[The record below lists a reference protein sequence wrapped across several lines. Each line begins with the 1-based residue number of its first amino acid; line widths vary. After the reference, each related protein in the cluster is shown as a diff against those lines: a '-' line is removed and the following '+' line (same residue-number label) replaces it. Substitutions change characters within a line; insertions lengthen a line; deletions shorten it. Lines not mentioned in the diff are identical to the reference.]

1 MAQSGRRRKGGGI
14 LLAVDTAVG
23 EAALTYA
30 GAIATAL
37 NLPLDLWMIV
47 ETVDEVRSAL
57 PLLQERLSILQGVTP
72 DVGGQV
78 KRGLAADIMRNING
92 SDYELAMLSF
102 TGRRG
107 LKKIFPRAEVVSILH
122 HARVNYLVH
131 WGRKKELKRILF
143 CTGGSPYGQQAVEFG
158 ARIAT
163 QLQAEATLLYVAETE
178 PSLFL
183 RRAPEPEE
191 IEDPNLKRAL
201 DEALLTLKN
210 EGVEAEL
217 TVRHGKVANQIL
229 AEASP
234 GKHDLVVLGS
244 HGMGGIRS
252 FILGSVSEEVVK
264 RARVPVLI
272 VRAQERRKFWHRF
285 LGLK

>member
-1 MAQSGRRRKGGGI
+1 MAEPGAQRKGRGI
-14 LLAVDTAVG
+14 LLAVDRAVG
-23 EAALTYA
+23 EAVLVYA
-30 GAIATAL
+30 GAVATAL
-37 NLPLDLWMIV
+37 DLPLDLWIIV

-57 PLLQERLSILQGVTP
+57 PVLQERLSMLQDITP
-72 DVGGQV
+72 DVRGQV
-78 KRGLAADIMRNING
+78 KRGLAADVMRSIG
-92 SDYELAMLSF
+92 GPDYELVMLSF
-102 TGRRG
+102 RGRRG

-131 WGRKKELKRILF
+131 WGRKRELKKVLF

-158 ARIAT
+158 IRIAAP
-163 QLQAEATLLYVAETE
+163 LQAEATLLYVAETE

-183 RRAPEPEE
+183 RKAPEPEKVG
-191 IEDPNLKRAL
+191 DPELKRVL
-201 DEALLTLKN
+201 DEALLTMKKG
-210 EGVEAEL
+210 GVEAEL

-229 AEASP
+229 AEATM
-234 GKHDLVVLGS
+234 GKHDLIVVGS

-252 FILGSVSEEVVK
+252 FIMGSVSEEVVK

-272 VRAQERRKFWHRF
+272 VRAQERRRFWSRF